1 MELEIKF
8 TKAYLLSRQRALRDA
23 GHIELPFHSW
33 CEGCENEEQEATK
46 IVLLLSHFCI
56 VYISC
61 KSGHHGCAPF
71 NKPTVLVHFVNLF
84 GKTQECMTIILTF
97 TFNLV
102 CSLALRLSKLCHKP
116 AVFFVNKNKKTT
128 QKDHVM
134 CCVWR
139 RLNNVTS
146 CFCLFYLLFFIF
158 LLTRESMFCSKKP

>member
-33 CEGCENEEQEATK
+33 CEGCENEEQEAAK
-46 IVLLLSHFCI
+46 IVLLLSHFSI

-71 NKPTVLVHFVNLF
+71 NKPNYFLHYVNLF
-84 GKTQECMTIILTF
+84 GKAQECMKTIITF

-102 CSLALRLSKLCHKP
+102 CSMALRPLAHE
-116 AVFFVNKNKKTT
+116 AVAQACTFSLATQMKNKPKS
-128 QKDHVM
+128 
-134 CCVWR
+134 
-139 RLNNVTS
+139 S
-146 CFCLFYLLFFIF
+146 CDVFGVDAI
-158 LLTRESMFCSKKP
+158 M